1 MRKRSSRCI
10 TLSLLLIGLVLAGLL
25 PVAGIAQ
32 NDSEKKVIVSFD
44 MPVTE
49 LTLPLGTNIEDI
61 PLPETLTATLDG
73 GTVQDIPVTWE
84 SDGYH
89 QEAAGT
95 YLFTADIGTWIYPQA
110 RPVAVVTVVHP
121 DSHRHISGELWLD
134 KNGDGIRDVG
144 ETGIAGYP
152 VTLYAEDD
160 FNTEVQTTLTKTDG
174 AYRFEGMEPGSYVVK
189 VSSDTIGGT
198 EYLLPLTIGNDN
210 KFAMDEEAAASWS
223 VPLEIGEDTA
233 VTGIDAGMRLPEGIK
248 PFLEVTVDD
257 FSSIQM
263 LINYNQVHSGDTIII
278 ADGANIVFTS
288 SLTIN
293 KNLTFRASGSGT
305 VTFTSKNQRHF
316 IIPSGSNAE
325 LTFDNVILD
334 GGGTGGGIEVKTGA
348 AFTLRDA
355 NIQKCTADNG
365 GAVYALNNSRVTIAD
380 SMISGNTA
388 TKGKGGGV
396 CGISSQITISGS
408 TISGNKA
415 EGTTTAYGGGLYAEN
430 NSVVKIQNDSAV
442 FKNTSRN
449 YGGGLS
455 IYNGGSLT
463 VEGSNIYKNN
473 ANGDPQGGGGGIFV
487 DDSVAVVRDGSMISE
502 NASAYCGGGVYV
514 YAGVSGSSS
523 LTVQGSTISENNGGS
538 QGGGIMAYKEGSQII
553 VDNST
558 ISANRA
564 SYNGGGLCTLEGST
578 VTIKGDSVVSD
589 NRANRG
595 GGMYANIKGVI
606 KVNSNS
612 NIMNNIASSY
622 GGAIYAG
629 GASKVTVDSSAISGN
644 SSVISGGGIYFSD
657 SSITVNSSMISD
669 NKAAEY
675 GGGIYSIGGTLTV
688 SGDSNIVVNKADNSG
703 GGVHL
708 TSNAVFLMEEGEII
722 GNIASGGNG
731 GGIFADSSTV
741 TIKNGK
747 ISDNTAVKNGGGIYT
762 NDLTKLSVL
771 DTVKFSGNT
780 AWTDA
785 EPLPDMVTRHPQ
797 ISAAE
802 SSVYDHPLN
811 NFDIN
816 VLIVKVYYID
826 RGGSPI
832 DGLNPV
838 AYAAASGESFALPD
852 ERIPSVSGYVFM
864 DWKEHLNGGWKGN
877 TTVQLANVVGDTDIY
892 LVYEMRNV
900 TVSQKVIGSY
910 ADKTRDFLFTIYF
923 LDGEGVP
930 LAEGTQ
936 LQYTGGILSGSAA
949 EAPAGGTLI
958 LGESGKATFILKH
971 GQQITIMA
979 VPQGSTRVI
988 EDSDSN
994 YRVSFVDSLG
1004 QETDG
1009 SDTGQASLDEINS
1022 RFDFINTRNE
1032 EVPTGVRTGSL
1043 QGPILLGVSMLLL
1056 MGITGVGTIHS
1067 RRKRGL

>member
-1 MRKRSSRCI
+1 MRKRSSRRI
-10 TLSLLLIGLVLAGLL
+10 ALSLLLIGLLLAGLL

-32 NDSEKKVIVSFD
+32 NDSVKEVIVSFD

-49 LTLPLGTNIEDI
+49 LIVPLGTKIADI
-61 PLPETLTATLDG
+61 PLPETLVAALEGDA
-73 GTVQDIPVTWE
+73 VADIPVTWE
-84 SDGYH
+84 ADGYH

-95 YLFTADIGTWIYPQA
+95 YLFTADIGTWVYPQA

-121 DSHRHISGELWLD
+121 GRHISGKLWLD

-144 ETGIAGYP
+144 ETDIAGYP

-160 FNTEVQTTLTKTDG
+160 LNTEVQTTLTRTDG
-174 AYRFEGMEPGSYVVK
+174 TYRFEGMEPGSYVVK

-198 EYLLPLTIGNDN
+198 EYLLPLTIENDN
-210 KFAMDEEAAASWS
+210 KFAMDEEAAASWTD
-223 VPLEIGEDTA
+223 PLEIAEDTA

-248 PFLEVTVDD
+248 PFSEVTVYD

-263 LINYNQVHSGDTIII
+263 LINYNQVQSGDTIVI

-293 KNLTFRASGSGT
+293 KNLTFKASDSGT
-305 VTFTSKNQRHF
+305 VTFTSKSQRHF

-325 LTFDNVILD
+325 LTFENVILD

-348 AFTLRDA
+348 SFTLKDA
-355 NIQKCTADNG
+355 NIQKCTAENG
-365 GAVYALNNSRVTIAD
+365 GAVYALDSSRVTIAD
-380 SMISGNTA
+380 STISGNTA

-396 CGISSQITISGS
+396 CGKSSQITISGS
-408 TISGNKA
+408 TIYGNKA

-430 NSVVKIQNDSAV
+430 DSVVKIQNDSAV
-442 FKNTSRN
+442 FENTSRN

-463 VEGSNIYKNN
+463 VEGSNINN
-473 ANGDPQGGGGGIFV
+473 NKANGDPNGGGGGIFV

-514 YAGVSGSSS
+514 YASVSGSSS

-538 QGGGIMAYKEGSQII
+538 LGGGIMAYREGAQIV

-558 ISANRA
+558 ISGNRA
-564 SYNGGGLCTLEGST
+564 AYNGGGLCTPEGST
-578 VTIKGDSVVSD
+578 VTIKGSSVVSD
-589 NRANRG
+589 NRADRG
-595 GGMYANIKGVI
+595 GGMYANIKSVI

-612 NIMNNIASSY
+612 NIMNNAASSY
-622 GGAIYAG
+622 GGGIYAG
-629 GASKVTVDSSAISGN
+629 GTSKVTVDSSAISGN
-644 SSVISGGGIYFSD
+644 SSVITGGGIYFSG
-657 SSITVNSSMISD
+657 SSVTVNSSMISD

-688 SGDSNIVVNKADNSG
+688 SGGSKISVNKANNSG
-703 GGVHL
+703 GGVHV
-708 TSNAVFLMEEGEII
+708 TSNTVFIMEGGEFT

-747 ISDNTAVKNGGGIYT
+747 ISDNTAVNNGGGIYT
-762 NDLTKLSVL
+762 NDLTKLTVL
-771 DTVKFSGNT
+771 NTVKFSGNT
-780 AWTDA
+780 AWADA

-797 ISAAE
+797 ISAAG

-838 AYAAASGESFALPD
+838 AYAAVSGESFAIPD

-864 DWKEHLNGGWKGN
+864 DWKEHLNGEWKGN
-877 TTVQLANVVGDTDIY
+877 ITVQLANVVGDTDIY
-892 LVYEMRNV
+892 LAYEMRNV
-900 TVSQKVIGSY
+900 TVSQKVIGDY

-923 LDGEGVP
+923 LDGGGVP

-936 LQYTGGILSGSAA
+936 LQYTGGILSGSEA
-949 EAPAGGTLI
+949 EAPADGTLM
-958 LGESGKATFILKH
+958 LNEAGKATFMLKH

-979 VPQGSTRVI
+979 VPQGSVRVT
-988 EDSDSN
+988 EAGDSN

-1004 QETDG
+1004 QVTDS
-1009 SDTGQASLDEINS
+1009 SDTGQVSLVEINS
-1022 RFDFINTRNE
+1022 RFDFINIRNE
-1032 EVPTGVRTGSL
+1032 EVPAGVLTGSI
-1043 QGPILLGVSMLLL
+1043 QGPILLGLSMLLL
-1056 MGITGVGTIHS
+1056 MGIAGAGMIHS